1 LGEEDKA
8 SDAFSRALH
17 ENKKGLEDIFG
28 HHGGSGEAF
37 PVELMEDL
45 LASDKKDE
53 VLEFCRYSIQL
64 GFGIG
69 SLDKDESTPEKL
81 IDLLS
86 FIDAGDIA
94 VSVLRNTLSANPTDG
109 NAWLL
114 LGKLY
119 LELGDSSDALLCLHR
134 LKNLKSEAVGDLEK
148 ELAKR
153 NAGTVAPTP

>member
-1 LGEEDKA
+1 MQLDWRQVVIRTKGLFVL
-8 SDAFSRALH
+8 SLH
-17 ENKKGLEDIFG
+17 EFFG
-28 HHGGSGEAF
+28 
-37 PVELMEDL
+37 LMEDL

-53 VLEFCRYSIQL
+53 VLEFCRYSIHL